1 MVINII
7 LAILVLSIIIIIHE
21 FGHFIVAKANGIT
34 VVEFSLG
41 FGPKLIHFKKGE
53 TEYSLKL
60 LPFGG
65 ACIMLGEDFLE
76 ADDDEQEDATEG
88 NNTGKAGSELDNDF
102 CNGKT
107 AEDNGFGNTSRYSSD
122 NTSAGSYM
130 SEKKKQEALEAG
142 YDMSKS
148 FANKSV
154 WARIAVIAA
163 GPIFNFI
170 LAFVC
175 SVVIIGSIGYDP
187 CMVDVVYDN
196 SPAVSAGL
204 QDCLLYTSDAADE

>member
-1 MVINII
+1 MVINVI

-53 TEYSLKL
+53 TEYCLKL

-76 ADDDEQEDATEG
+76 ADSDEDEDEADD
-88 NNTGKAGSELDNDF
+88 NNESDN
-102 CNGKT
+102 K
-107 AEDNGFGNTSRYSSD
+107 NTSDDINQSSYGQ
-122 NTSAGSYM
+122 TAGSYM
-130 SEKKKQEALEAG
+130 SQKAKDEALEQG

-154 WARIAVIAA
+154 WSRIAVIAA
-163 GPIFNFI
+163 GP
-170 LAFVC
+170 LHR
-175 SVVIIGSIGYDP
+175 
-187 CMVDVVYDN
+187 
-196 SPAVSAGL
+196 L
-204 QDCLLYTSDAADE
+204 